1 MMIII
6 IFFWMGPVT
15 GCPLP
20 LWALRGAP
28 RATHP
33 FFMKIDIMEFVM
45 LPKNARN
52 ERAKCIKSI

>member
-45 LPKNARN
+45 LP
-52 ERAKCIKSI
+52 